1 MIGRLRGTLLE
12 VSGGLV
18 TIDVGGVGYEVSA
31 PDSLILSLPAPGE
44 PLEVFVRQVFRED
57 GTSLYAFRD
66 SAERALFDLLT
77 EVKGCGPKIG
87 LSLLGTLGEETILQ
101 AILNQEA
108 RTLARASGVGPRLA
122 ERILLELKEKVKEQ
136 ALIWRATST
145 PRPTVAGSADE
156 VAEALVALGFRKSE
170 IDSVLGDLEGDSTEA
185 RVRDALKRLRK

>member
-1 MIGRLRGTLLE
+1 LIGRLRGTLLE
-12 VSGGLV
+12 ISGGLV

-31 PDSLILSLPAPGE
+31 PDSLILSLPAIGE
-44 PLEVFVRQVFRED
+44 PLEVFIRQVFRED

-122 ERILLELKEKVKEQ
+122 ERILLELKDKVKQE
-136 ALIWRATST
+136 ALIRRASSST
-145 PRPTVAGSADE
+145 RPAVQSSADE

-170 IDSVLGDLEGDSTEA
+170 IDSVLGDLEGDSTEE
-185 RVRDALKRLRK
+185 RVRSALKRLRK

>member
-1 MIGRLRGTLLE
+1 LIGRLRGTLLE
-12 VSGGLV
+12 TSGGLV

-31 PDSLILSLPAPGE
+31 PDSLILSLPAIGE
-44 PLEVFVRQVFRED
+44 PLEVFIRQVFRED

-122 ERILLELKEKVKEQ
+122 ERILLELKDKVKQE
-136 ALIWRATST
+136 ALIRRASSST
-145 PRPTVAGSADE
+145 RPAVQSSADE

-170 IDSVLGDLEGDSTEA
+170 IDSVLGDLEGDSTEE
-185 RVRDALKRLRK
+185 RVRSALKRLRK